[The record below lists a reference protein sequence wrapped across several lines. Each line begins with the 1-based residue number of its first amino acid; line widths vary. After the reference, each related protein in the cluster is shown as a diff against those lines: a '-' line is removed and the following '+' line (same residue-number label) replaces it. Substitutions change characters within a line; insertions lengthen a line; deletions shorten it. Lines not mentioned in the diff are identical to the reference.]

1 MTWPDSTI
9 DLSFAKSPSNC
20 VTALIQTLVPF
31 APEPPDVENTSARC
45 CPPRMPEPVE
55 SNNKAPTAPARP
67 KLKTRQHV
75 GKTPYRMYNRPRSM
89 TDKETGRTSINV
101 LDPRVAQ
108 QVAAGEVVDR
118 PASVV
123 KELVENALD
132 AGASR
137 VEVELGEGGTSRILV
152 RDDGSGMTSEN
163 ASLSVLRHATSKIRN
178 VEDIEAVLTLGFRG
192 EALPSIASVSAFT
205 LTTSSG
211 EGAATRVVVDGG
223 AEAEIS
229 AASHPKGTTVLVDRL
244 FYNVPARRA
253 FLKGARAER
262 AAIVEVV
269 THLAIAHPKVAFR
282 LTDKGRDYLSLPEA
296 GDLLERLAQI
306 LGVAK
311 ARALRR
317 VEHESGAFGVS
328 GYAALPSL
336 TEGSRAHQT
345 ISVNG
350 RFVRADNLH
359 RGLDD
364 AYRATLPSGRYPP
377 VAIEITADPR
387 RVDVNVHPTKQVV
400 RFSEERAARE
410 AVAAAVRAAIEWR
423 PQGPASAPRAPERTY
438 TQDRFSGPSYSRPPT
453 NYPSRAAED
462 PTPYTAPP
470 AQGLAEA
477 RERLSEASRPLSE
490 PLAGERGQ
498 YGELPER
505 GGLPQASPDELRI
518 IGQLAAGYILVE
530 EPGSLWVVDQHVAHE
545 RAILDRLHDSD
556 SPASVQSLLVPEVVD
571 LSAAEAELAT
581 ESLEELSVY
590 GFEAEP
596 FGPRSVRVTAVIST
610 LADRDIAGAVKDA
623 ISAISGTE
631 PGHRREDHILATIAC
646 HSAVKMGD
654 RLSQPE
660 MEALIKS
667 WLTSHL
673 PATCPHGRSICYRIG
688 LNEVARK
695 LDRH

>member
-1 MTWPDSTI
+1 M
-9 DLSFAKSPSNC
+9 
-20 VTALIQTLVPF
+20 VT
-31 APEPPDVENTSARC
+31 
-45 CPPRMPEPVE
+45 PR
-55 SNNKAPTAPARP
+55 A
-67 KLKTRQHV
+67 
-75 GKTPYRMYNRPRSM
+75 
-89 TDKETGRTSINV
+89 SINV

-123 KELVENALD
+123 KELLENALD

-137 VEVELGEGGTSRILV
+137 IEVELGDGGTSRILI
-152 RDDGSGMTSEN
+152 RDDGSGMSRED

-178 VEDIEAVLTLGFRG
+178 VEDIEAVSTLGFRG
-192 EALPSIASVSAFT
+192 EALPSIASVSSFS
-205 LTTSSG
+205 LTTSTG
-211 EGAATRVVVDGG
+211 EGAATRVVVEGG
-223 AEAEIS
+223 DAAEVY

-262 AAIVEVV
+262 SAIVEVV
-269 THLAIAHPKVAFR
+269 THLAIAHPTLAFR
-282 LTDKGRDYLSLPEA
+282 LTEGGRDYLSLPEA
-296 GDLLERLAQI
+296 GNLLERLAQI
-306 LGVAK
+306 LGVGK
-311 ARALRR
+311 ARSLRK
-317 VEHESGAFGVS
+317 VEYESGPFGVS

-350 RFVRADNLH
+350 RFVRAENLH

-364 AYRATLPSGRYPP
+364 AYRATVPSGRYPP

-410 AVAAAVRAAIEWR
+410 AVASAVRDAIEWR
-423 PQGPASAPRAPERTY
+423 TQAPQQPPRAPERTF
-438 TQDRFSGPSYSRPPT
+438 TQDRFSGPSRPPAD
-453 NYPSRAAED
+453 YPSYAAED
-462 PTPYTAPP
+462 RSPYAAPP
-470 AQGLAEA
+470 ARGLQEA
-477 RERLSEASRPLSE
+477 RERLSEASRPLAES
-490 PLAGERGQ
+490 LAEGR
-498 YGELPER
+498 ELPER
-505 GGLPQASPDELRI
+505 GGLPQATPEELRI

-556 SPASVQSLLVPEVVD
+556 SPATVQSLLVPEVVD
-571 LSAAEAELAT
+571 LSPAEAERAT
-581 ESLEELSVY
+581 ANLEELSVY

-610 LADRDIAGAVKDA
+610 LADRDIAGAFKDA
-623 ISAISGTE
+623 LSAISGTE

-667 WLTSHL
+667 WLESRL

>member
-1 MTWPDSTI
+1 MT
-9 DLSFAKSPSNC
+9 
-20 VTALIQTLVPF
+20 
-31 APEPPDVENTSARC
+31 E
-45 CPPRMPEPVE
+45 
-55 SNNKAPTAPARP
+55 
-67 KLKTRQHV
+67 
-75 GKTPYRMYNRPRSM
+75 
-89 TDKETGRTSINV
+89 KETERTSINV

-137 VEVELGEGGTSRILV
+137 IEVELGDGGTSRILV
-152 RDDGSGMTSEN
+152 RDDGSGMTSSD

-178 VEDIEAVLTLGFRG
+178 VEDIEAVTTLGFRG
-192 EALPSIASVSAFT
+192 EALPSIASVSSFS
-205 LTTSSG
+205 LTTSTG
-211 EGAATRVVVDGG
+211 EGAATKVVVEGG
-223 AEAEIS
+223 AEAEVS
-229 AASHPKGTTVLVDRL
+229 RASHPKGTTVLVDRL

-253 FLKGARAER
+253 FLKGPRAER

-269 THLAIAHPKVAFR
+269 THLAIAHPTVAFR

-317 VEHESGAFGVS
+317 VEYESGAFGVS

-350 RFVRADNLH
+350 RFVRAENLH

-364 AYRATLPSGRYPP
+364 AYRATVPSGRYPP
-377 VAIEITADPR
+377 VAVEITADPR

-410 AVAAAVRAAIEWR
+410 AVAAAVRGAIEWR
-423 PQGPASAPRAPERTY
+423 PPAPPATPRAAERTF
-438 TQDRFSGPSYSRPPT
+438 TQDRFSGPSRPPAG
-453 NYPSRAAED
+453 YPSFTAEGRS
-462 PTPYTAPP
+462 PYTTARD
-470 AQGLAEA
+470 LREA

-490 PLAGERGQ
+490 SLAEERGP
-498 YGELPER
+498 YGDLPER
-505 GGLPQASPDELRI
+505 GALPQASPEELRV

-530 EPGSLWVVDQHVAHE
+530 EPESLWVVDQHVAHE

-556 SPASVQSLLVPEVVD
+556 SPATVQSLLVPEVVD
-571 LSAAEAELAT
+571 LSPGEAELAAA
-581 ESLEELSVY
+581 SLEELSVY

-610 LADRDIAGAVKDA
+610 LADRDIAGAFKDA
-623 ISAISGTE
+623 LSAISGTE

-654 RLSQPE
+654 RLSQSE
-660 MEALIKS
+660 MEALVKS
-667 WLTSHL
+667 WLTSRL

>member
-1 MTWPDSTI
+1 MT
-9 DLSFAKSPSNC
+9 
-20 VTALIQTLVPF
+20 
-31 APEPPDVENTSARC
+31 ER
-45 CPPRMPEPVE
+45 
-55 SNNKAPTAPARP
+55 
-67 KLKTRQHV
+67 
-75 GKTPYRMYNRPRSM
+75 
-89 TDKETGRTSINV
+89 ETERANITV

-123 KELVENALD
+123 KELAENALD

-137 VEVELGEGGTSRILV
+137 IEVELGDGGTSRIQV
-152 RDDGSGMTSEN
+152 RDDGSGMTTDD
-163 ASLSVLRHATSKIRN
+163 AGLSVLRHATSKIRN
-178 VEDIEAVLTLGFRG
+178 VEDIEAVTTLGFRG
-192 EALPSIASVSAFT
+192 EALPSIASVSSFS
-205 LTTSSG
+205 LTTSTG
-211 EGAATRVVVDGG
+211 EGAATKVVVEGG
-223 AEAEIS
+223 AKAEVYR
-229 AASHPKGTTVLVDRL
+229 ASHPKGTTVLVDRL

-253 FLKGARAER
+253 FLKGPRAER

-269 THLAIAHPKVAFR
+269 THLAIAHPTVAFR
-282 LTDKGRDYLSLPEA
+282 LTDAGRDYLSLPEA

-306 LGVAK
+306 LGVGK

-317 VEHESGAFGVS
+317 VEYESGAFGVS

-350 RFVRADNLH
+350 RFVRAENLH

-364 AYRATLPSGRYPP
+364 AYRATVPSGRYPP
-377 VAIEITADPR
+377 VAVEITADPR
-387 RVDVNVHPTKQVV
+387 RVDVNVHPTKQIV

-410 AVAAAVRAAIEWR
+410 AVAAAVRGAIEWR
-423 PQGPASAPRAPERTY
+423 PQAPPQAPRAAERTF
-438 TQDRFSGPSYSRPPT
+438 TQDRFSGPATSRPPVDYRT
-453 NYPSRAAED
+453 AEGRS
-462 PTPYTAPP
+462 PYTTARD
-470 AQGLAEA
+470 LREV

-490 PLAGERGQ
+490 SLAEEPSGD
-498 YGELPER
+498 LPER
-505 GGLPQASPDELRI
+505 GALPQASPEELRV
-518 IGQLAAGYILVE
+518 IGQLGAGYILVE
-530 EPGSLWVVDQHVAHE
+530 EPESLWIVDQHVAHE

-556 SPASVQSLLVPEVVD
+556 SPATVQSLLVPEVVD
-571 LSAAEAELAT
+571 LSPGEAELAAA
-581 ESLEELSVY
+581 SLEELSVY

-596 FGPRSVRVTAVIST
+596 FGPTSVRVTAVIST
-610 LADRDIAGAVKDA
+610 LADRDIAGAFKDA
-623 ISAISGTE
+623 LSAISGTE

-667 WLTSHL
+667 WLTSRL

>member
-1 MTWPDSTI
+1 M
-9 DLSFAKSPSNC
+9 
-20 VTALIQTLVPF
+20 VT
-31 APEPPDVENTSARC
+31 
-45 CPPRMPEPVE
+45 PR
-55 SNNKAPTAPARP
+55 A
-67 KLKTRQHV
+67 
-75 GKTPYRMYNRPRSM
+75 
-89 TDKETGRTSINV
+89 SINV

-123 KELVENALD
+123 KELLENALD

-137 VEVELGEGGTSRILV
+137 IEVELGDGGTSHIQV
-152 RDDGSGMTSEN
+152 RDDGSGMSRED
-163 ASLSVLRHATSKIRN
+163 ARLSVLRHATSKIRN
-178 VEDIEAVLTLGFRG
+178 AEDIEAVSTLGFRG
-192 EALPSIASVSAFT
+192 EALPSIASVSSFS
-205 LTTSSG
+205 LTTSTG
-211 EGAATRVVVDGG
+211 EGAATRVVVEGG
-223 AEAEIS
+223 EAAEVY

-262 AAIVEVV
+262 SAIVEVV
-269 THLAIAHPKVAFR
+269 THLAIAHPTLAFR
-282 LTDKGRDYLSLPEA
+282 LTEGGRDYLSLPEA

-311 ARALRR
+311 ARSLRK
-317 VEHESGAFGVS
+317 VEYESGPFGVS

-350 RFVRADNLH
+350 RFVRAENLH

-364 AYRATLPSGRYPP
+364 AYRATVPSGRYPP
-377 VAIEITADPR
+377 VAVEITADPR

-410 AVAAAVRAAIEWR
+410 AVASAVRDAIEWR
-423 PQGPASAPRAPERTY
+423 AQAPPQAPRAPERTF
-438 TQDRFSGPSYSRPPT
+438 TQDRFSAPSRPPAD
-453 NYPSRAAED
+453 YPSYAAED
-462 PTPYTAPP
+462 RAPYTAPP
-470 AQGLAEA
+470 ARGLQEA
-477 RERLSEASRPLSE
+477 RERLSEASRPLAE
-490 PLAGERGQ
+490 GRER

-505 GGLPQASPDELRI
+505 GGLPQASPEELRI

-556 SPASVQSLLVPEVVD
+556 SPATVQSLLVPEVVD
-571 LSAAEAELAT
+571 LSPAEAERAT
-581 ESLEELSVY
+581 ANLEELSVY

-596 FGPRSVRVTAVIST
+596 FGPRSLRVTAVIST
-610 LADRDIAGAVKDA
+610 LADRDIAGAFKDA
-623 ISAISGTE
+623 LSAISGTE

-654 RLSQPE
+654 KLSQPE

-667 WLTSHL
+667 WLESRL

>member
-1 MTWPDSTI
+1 MT
-9 DLSFAKSPSNC
+9 
-20 VTALIQTLVPF
+20 
-31 APEPPDVENTSARC
+31 E
-45 CPPRMPEPVE
+45 
-55 SNNKAPTAPARP
+55 
-67 KLKTRQHV
+67 
-75 GKTPYRMYNRPRSM
+75 TPQA
-89 TDKETGRTSINV
+89 TINV

-123 KELVENALD
+123 KELVENAID

-137 VEVELGEGGTSRILV
+137 VEVELTDGGTSRILV
-152 RDDGSGMTSEN
+152 RDDGSGMSREDAT
-163 ASLSVLRHATSKIRN
+163 LSVLRHATSKIRN
-178 VEDIEAVLTLGFRG
+178 VEDIEAVTTLGFRG
-192 EALPSIASVSAFT
+192 EALPSIASVSSFT
-205 LTTSSG
+205 LTTSTG
-211 EGAATRVVVDGG
+211 EGAATKVVVEGG
-223 AEAEIS
+223 AKAEVS
-229 AASHPKGTTVLVDRL
+229 AASHPKGTTVLVERL

-253 FLKGARAER
+253 FLKGPRAER

-269 THLAIAHPKVAFR
+269 THLAIAHPTLAFR
-282 LTDKGRDYLSLPEA
+282 LTDSGRDYLSLPGA

-311 ARALRR
+311 ARAMRR
-317 VEHESGAFGVS
+317 VEYESGAFGVS

-350 RFVRADNLH
+350 RFVRAENLQ

-364 AYRATLPSGRYPP
+364 AYRATVPSGRYPP
-377 VAIEITADPR
+377 VALEMTADPR
-387 RVDVNVHPTKQVV
+387 RVDVNVHPTKQLV

-410 AVAAAVRAAIEWR
+410 AVAVAIRSAIEWR
-423 PQGPASAPRAPERTY
+423 PQAPPQAPRAAERTF
-438 TQDRFSGPSYSRPPT
+438 TQDRLSGAPRPPSG
-453 NYPSRAAED
+453 YPPYAAEGR
-462 PTPYTAPP
+462 PPYTAPP
-470 AQGLAEA
+470 ARGLQEA
-477 RERLSEASRPLSE
+477 RERLSEASRPLAE
-490 PLAGERGQ
+490 PSLAEERGE
-498 YGELPER
+498 YEELPER
-505 GGLPQASPDELRI
+505 GGLPRASPDELRV

-530 EPGSLWVVDQHVAHE
+530 EPESLWVVDQHVAHE

-556 SPASVQSLLVPEVVD
+556 SPATVQSLLVPEVVD
-571 LSAAEAELAT
+571 LSPAEAELAA

-610 LADRDIAGAVKDA
+610 LADRDIAGAFKDA
-623 ISAISGTE
+623 LAAISGTE
-631 PGHRREDHILATIAC
+631 PGHRREEHILATIAC

-654 RLSQPE
+654 KLTQPE

-667 WLTSHL
+667 WLTSRL

>member
-1 MTWPDSTI
+1 MTE
-9 DLSFAKSPSNC
+9 K
-20 VTALIQTLVPF
+20 
-31 APEPPDVENTSARC
+31 
-45 CPPRMPEPVE
+45 E
-55 SNNKAPTAPARP
+55 SG
-67 KLKTRQHV
+67 H
-75 GKTPYRMYNRPRSM
+75 
-89 TDKETGRTSINV
+89 TSINV

-137 VEVELGEGGTSRILV
+137 IEVELGDGGTSRIQV
-152 RDDGSGMTSEN
+152 RDDGSGMPAGD

-178 VEDIEAVLTLGFRG
+178 VEDIEAVTTLGFRG
-192 EALPSIASVSAFT
+192 EALPSIASVSSFT
-205 LTTSSG
+205 LTTSTG
-211 EGAATRVVVDGG
+211 EGAATKVLVEGG
-223 AEAEIS
+223 AEAEVS
-229 AASHPKGTTVLVDRL
+229 RASHPKGTTVLVDRL

-253 FLKGARAER
+253 FLKGPRAER
-262 AAIVEVV
+262 AAITEVV
-269 THLAIAHPKVAFR
+269 THLSIAHPIVAFR
-282 LTDKGRDYLSLPEA
+282 LSEKGRDYLSLPEA

-306 LGVAK
+306 LGVGK

-317 VEHESGAFGVS
+317 VEYESGAFAVS

-350 RFVRADNLH
+350 RFVRAENLH

-364 AYRATLPSGRYPP
+364 AYRATVPSGRYPP
-377 VAIEITADPR
+377 VAVEITADPR

-410 AVAAAVRAAIEWR
+410 ALAAAVRGAIEWR
-423 PQGPASAPRAPERTY
+423 PPAPPSTPRAAERTF
-438 TQDRFSGPSYSRPPT
+438 TQDRFSGPPRPPAD
-453 NYPSRAAED
+453 YPSFATEGRS
-462 PTPYTAPP
+462 PYTTARDLR
-470 AQGLAEA
+470 AA
-477 RERLSEASRPLSE
+477 RERLSEASRPLAQS
-490 PLAGERGQ
+490 LAEERGPFR
-498 YGELPER
+498 EDLPER
-505 GGLPQASPDELRI
+505 GGLPQAPLEELRV

-530 EPGSLWVVDQHVAHE
+530 EPESSMWVVDQHVAHE

-556 SPASVQSLLVPEVVD
+556 SPATVQSLLVPEVVD
-571 LSAAEAELAT
+571 LSPGEAELAAA
-581 ESLEELSVY
+581 SLEELSVY

-610 LADRDIAGAVKDA
+610 LADRDIAGAFKDA
-623 ISAISGTE
+623 LSAISGTE

-654 RLSQPE
+654 RLSQSE

-667 WLTSHL
+667 WLTSRL

-688 LNEVARK
+688 LREIARK